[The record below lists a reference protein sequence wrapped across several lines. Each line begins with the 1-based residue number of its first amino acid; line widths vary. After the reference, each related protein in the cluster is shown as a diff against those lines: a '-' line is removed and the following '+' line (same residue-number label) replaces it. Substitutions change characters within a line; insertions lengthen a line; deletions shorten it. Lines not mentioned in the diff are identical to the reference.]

1 MKNFVQE
8 GKILKLLA
16 PYNRLSGEGAL
27 IGAAIFGM
35 ACNDVLQA
43 VEGEWLTE
51 GVVTIKKTAA
61 LEINI
66 GDKVYWDDAAK
77 EVNKTAQG
85 NTYVGVATAHA
96 ANPSATAVIR
106 LNGVA

>member
-1 MKNFVQE
+1 MRNFVQD
-8 GKILKLLA
+8 GDVLTLTA
-16 PYNRLSGEGAL
+16 PYNRLSGQAAL
-27 IGAAIFGM
+27 IGTAIFGV
-35 ACNDVLQA
+35 AANDVLQA
-43 VEGEWLTE
+43 ASGEFVTE
-51 GVVTIKKTAA
+51 GVFTLPKTAA

-85 NTYVGVATAHA
+85 NTYVGVAIAHA
-96 ANPSATAVIR
+96 ANPSATAEIR